1 MNVVDELIRVARKL
15 MFDAEHLFI
24 LDESDDRLIN
34 AITLK
39 MNEVVDNLADRNK
52 VEYRLGTRVNGR
64 ALELSIGVDDHP
76 NKDKMLHAVE
86 RAAKIVGREFK
97 VRVI

>member
-1 MNVVDELIRVARKL
+1 MNVVNELIRVARKL
-15 MFDAEHLFI
+15 MFDEEHLF
-24 LDESDDRLIN
+24 LMRESDDRLIN
-34 AITLK
+34 AITRK
-39 MNEVVDNLADRNK
+39 MNEVVDNLAHRNK

-76 NKDKMLHAVE
+76 NKDQMLKAVE
-86 RAAKIVGREFK
+86 KAAKIVGREFE